1 MKFNAPRGTH
11 DLWGKQAESLSF
23 LEKLCS
29 KVFQKYNYSEIR
41 FPSFEDAG
49 LFTRSIGET
58 TDIVEKEMYVFE
70 DKKGRKLALRPEG
83 TASVVRALIEN
94 NILYNLPLGKLYYMG
109 QMFRYERPQAGRYR
123 EFYQIGAEYFANP
136 APSADAEI
144 IILADEILKEAG
156 VKDIKVHINTLGC
169 EKCRP
174 AFRAALKEYLKSVKG
189 LCSDCVIRVEK
200 NPLRVLDCKI
210 DSHKFTELPKME
222 DFLDEDCKKHFKD
235 VQELLKSAGC
245 VFTVDH
251 KLVRGLDYYG
261 KTVFEIRSGS
271 LGSQDALCAGGRY
284 DNLVEELG
292 GNPTPAVG
300 FALGS
305 ERVIMA
311 LENQKAD
318 IPLEKKRMIFI
329 AVSSSALEKEAFRF
343 VAKLRSREAEEKYF
357 KGISEDPKDITVEGP
372 FSDKSL
378 KLQLRL
384 ADKLGAEKT
393 VIFGDEEFKR
403 GTVLLRDMKTQSQSE
418 ISVKDLLG

>member
-11 DLWGKQAESLSF
+11 DLWGKQSESLSV

-29 KVFQKYNYSEIR
+29 KIFQKYNYSEIR

-58 TDIVEKEMYVFE
+58 TDIVEKEMYIFE

-94 NILYNLPLGKLYYMG
+94 NILHNLPLGKFYYMG

-123 EFYQIGAEYFANP
+123 EFYQIGAEYFAN
-136 APSADAEI
+136 AQPSADAEI
-144 IILADEILKEAG
+144 IMLAAEILRKAG
-156 VKDIKVHINTLGC
+156 VKDVRVHINTLGC
-169 EKCRP
+169 DKCRP
-174 AFRAALKEYLKSVKG
+174 AFREALKEYLKTVKG
-189 LCSDCVIRVEK
+189 LCTDCVSRVGK

-210 DSHKFTELPKME
+210 DSHKFTDLPRME
-222 DFLDEDCKKHFKD
+222 DFLDPECKDHFEK
-235 VQELLKSAGC
+235 VKELLKAAGC
-245 VFTVDH
+245 GFTVDH
-251 KLVRGLDYYG
+251 KLVRGLDYYT
-261 KTVFEIRSGS
+261 KTVFEIRSAS

-292 GNPTPAVG
+292 GSPTPAVG

-311 LENQKAD
+311 LENQK
-318 IPLEKKRMIFI
+318 IEMPLKKRRLIFI
-329 AVSSSALEKEAFRF
+329 AVSSAGLEKEAFRL
-343 VAKLRSREAEEKYF
+343 VSRLRSAEAGNKYF
-357 KGISEDPKDITVEGP
+357 QEISENPEDITVEGP
-372 FSDKSL
+372 FADKSL

-384 ADKLGAEKT
+384 ADRLGAEKT

-403 GTVLLRDMKTQSQSE
+403 GVVLIRDMKTQSQMEVSY
-418 ISVKDLLG
+418 KDLLD